1 MTVRYQQGLS
11 FRVRPSVLLNRTF
24 RVLTRPFSLLWVRP
38 SVFWPSPSRSFLFE
52 LDLPCLY
59 SAFLIFLS
67 RIFSILT
74 QSFPFLSQSFGISR
88 HSSSLFESVLPDF
101 EGPTFWANL
110 FLFFDSDLPFFNNV
124 SPSHFLGQSFL
135 YFLLPLSPFFPF
147 CILIW
152 SPRAL
157 LTKLKMEVCAGSIYC
172 TTISEKLK

>member
-110 FLFFDSDLPFFNNV
+110 SYFLTQTYHFLIMSVPPIFWV
-124 SPSHFLGQSFL
+124 SPSYIFCCLFLPFSHFAFWFDRHVHCWQN
-135 YFLLPLSPFFPF
+135 
-147 CILIW
+147 
-152 SPRAL
+152 
-157 LTKLKMEVCAGSIYC
+157 
-172 TTISEKLK
+172 